1 LNTIYCQLQ
10 RTHNRYDMD
19 VEMCEQFETNQ
30 CPSIFGL
37 IYALIYIKYRVGR
50 IHASDKVILNIIN
63 KSNQTQIN
71 TI

>member
-1 LNTIYCQLQ
+1 
-10 RTHNRYDMD
+10 MG
-19 VEMCEQFETNQ
+19 VGMCEQFETNQ

-37 IYALIYIKYRVGR
+37 IYALIYIKYHVGR

-71 TI
+71 TIKIMKKIFTALNFDKN